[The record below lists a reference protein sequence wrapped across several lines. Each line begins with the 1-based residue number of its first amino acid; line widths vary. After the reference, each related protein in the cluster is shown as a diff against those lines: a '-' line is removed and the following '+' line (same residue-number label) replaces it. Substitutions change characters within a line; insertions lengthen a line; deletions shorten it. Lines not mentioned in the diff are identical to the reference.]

1 MVQECNSWE
10 QVTDWMPH
18 ALGCRLMNAE
28 TKLNAAVHSDEDI
41 EQRLER
47 LEMQLSIE
55 PPQQE
60 SGTYLKTDYIIELR
74 YRKDQ
79 WGDTCN
85 SLSKGVAIIGAVSF
99 FTGIFLFLR
108 QMGWI
113 NPVTVPSTWPF
124 CVWCLCCAP
133 VCLIIHIGF
142 EYNPTALG
150 GVYLSSEGLESALK
164 GYLSMKG
171 QTTQAGYLDAVAIYN
186 HELRKVVRRYR
197 IICFTIGVCSMAFM
211 IACFA
216 YAFHYMTED
225 RYPETVSGQL
235 NEASL
240 GNTWMLLGAIQVC
253 VSVSVSVSVS
263 VFVSGL
269 HGFIWLCPWLCLRLC
284 PLFPICLLNCRSIC
298 LGHPQFFEWTL
309 LAVRLNSR
317 ITSR

>member
-1 MVQECNSWE
+1 MVQECKSWE
-10 QVTDWMPH
+10 QVTDWRPH

-28 TKLNAAVHSDEDI
+28 TKLKAVVHSDEDI

-55 PPQQE
+55 PPEKQC
-60 SGTYLKTDYIIELR
+60 GTYLKTDYIVELR

-85 SLSKGVAIIGAVSF
+85 GLSKAAAIIGTTAIILAFV
-99 FTGIFLFLR
+99 LFLR

-113 NPVTVPSTWPF
+113 NSVAIPSTWPLF
-124 CVWCLCCAP
+124 LWCLWCGLAG
-133 VCLIIHIGF
+133 LIAHISF

-150 GVYLSSEGLESALK
+150 GVYLSSERLESALK
-164 GYLSMKG
+164 GYFSMKG

-197 IICFTIGVCSMAFM
+197 IICFTIGVCAMVFMA
-211 IACFA
+211 ANFA

-225 RYPETVSGQL
+225 RYPDNVSGQL

-240 GNTWMLLGAIQVC
+240 GNTWMVLGAIQVC
-253 VSVSVSVSVS
+253 VCVSCLVYMALSVCVCVC
-263 VFVSGL
+263 VFVLSL
-269 HGFIWLCPWLCLRLC
+269 SVC
-284 PLFPICLLNCRSIC
+284 
-298 LGHPQFFEWTL
+298 
-309 LAVRLNSR
+309 
-317 ITSR
+317 